1 MTIWADNWE
10 WRPIAFGQHLQV
22 ISGKLRNLTTYS
34 PTSNYGRLYIKL
46 SRNIKNLNFIYSIPF
61 FAFDKLGRFF
71 IGMNNFDTK
80 LCLNYIAL
88 GQISVKTGNS
98 CISLHKCI
106 LDSPRS
112 TIYLCCAFV
121 KIDTKFELN
130 FFHFN
135 YSLNFQGFLCVSV
148 DNCFVFCGTLF
159 GHLSSLAHV
168 CYGGLPKR
176 SQSDKVCTMPKLV
189 ILDFFDLFGSFLAI
203 WYPLHMFAMGDFQRG
218 LRVIRYVPCQNWS
231 FWTFLDLFD
240 LFGSFLAIW
249 HPLHMFAMGDFQRGS
264 QSDKVHMYHAKI
276 VSLPFSRQ
284 HVKLYYFHRV

>member
-1 MTIWADNWE
+1 MSKLYCIW
-10 WRPIAFGQHLQV
+10 
-22 ISGKLRNLTTYS
+22 T
-34 PTSNYGRLYIKL
+34 
-46 SRNIKNLNFIYSIPF
+46 NF
-61 FAFDKLGRFF
+61 R
-71 IGMNNFDTK
+71 
-80 LCLNYIAL
+80 
-88 GQISVKTGNS
+88 KTGNS

-176 SQSDKVCTMPKLV
+176 SQSDKVCTMPKLSAS
-189 ILDFFDLFGSFLAI
+189 LFQDSMSNCTIFIGCNKRFLKLLI
-203 WYPLHMFAMGDFQRG
+203 QIF
-218 LRVIRYVPCQNWS
+218 C
-231 FWTFLDLFD
+231 FLL
-240 LFGSFLAIW
+240 L
-249 HPLHMFAMGDFQRGS
+249 
-264 QSDKVHMYHAKI
+264 
-276 VSLPFSRQ
+276 
-284 HVKLYYFHRV
+284 

>member
-1 MTIWADNWE
+1 MRVLTLSFRAFKTFLDVTEATFLGNTMKTWVKLCYWTTKVTEKKWRNISKYLIAVSMYESEKAKIKLMHERLNQLSAWADNWE

-121 KIDTKFELN
+121 KIDTKFE
-130 FFHFN
+130 
-135 YSLNFQGFLCVSV
+135 
-148 DNCFVFCGTLF
+148 
-159 GHLSSLAHV
+159 
-168 CYGGLPKR
+168 
-176 SQSDKVCTMPKLV
+176 
-189 ILDFFDLFGSFLAI
+189 
-203 WYPLHMFAMGDFQRG
+203 
-218 LRVIRYVPCQNWS
+218 
-231 FWTFLDLFD
+231 
-240 LFGSFLAIW
+240 
-249 HPLHMFAMGDFQRGS
+249 
-264 QSDKVHMYHAKI
+264 
-276 VSLPFSRQ
+276 
-284 HVKLYYFHRV
+284 